1 MALYES
7 LGFTQHPFSKT
18 NADEEEFLHEYFVPP
33 PYFDAIIG
41 DALSPSSAIV
51 LAPRGAG
58 KTAQRKMVEADALKS
73 GYLAVTYDRFE
84 FSNTQKLSD
93 ISLQYHLR
101 NIIIRILVS
110 FVSYLSESPD
120 VIKKLSKEEKNH
132 LAIFVKSYL
141 GDLTGDS
148 IQELLNELKSLPDKF
163 KEFWHKNVGFMESV
177 VNFLLKTYEL
187 EGIDLPDVRQDEKRL
202 TETYKYQLETLKL
215 FVQKI
220 GFKSIYILIDR
231 PDETEKTGN
240 DPEKTYVLIQPLIKD
255 LELLGLSGYGFKF
268 FLWDQIE
275 PYFRQDAR
283 PDRVPQYQLNWNRS
297 RLRKALSKRLMTY
310 SSGNIKSFSDLMKN
324 NEQVDDTICLLANGS
339 PRNMIRICEKIFA
352 IQGDKDPYSKKIDF
366 SSLDLAS
373 VEFGEILLLERYGEV
388 FIKEIQ
394 RVGRELFTTNYV
406 ANTIL
411 KITGNGARNKINGWV
426 NCGLVE
432 QIGTIVV
439 PPATRPT
446 HLYCVIDPSA
456 VRVMHRSVPLDK
468 FLADRWLP
476 CEYCGTDNLAN
487 IDLYPEGNMATCR
500 KCGRELL

>member
-7 LGFTQHPFSKT
+7 LGFAQHPFSKT
-18 NADEEEFLHEYFVPP
+18 NADEEEYLHEYFVPP

-41 DALSPSSAIV
+41 DASSPSSGIV

-84 FSNTQKLSD
+84 FSGAEKLSE

-101 NIIIRILVS
+101 NIIIRIVVS
-110 FVSYLSESPD
+110 FISYLSESPD
-120 VIKKLSKEEKNH
+120 IIKKLSKEEKRQ
-132 LAIFVKSYL
+132 LAVFVQTYL
-141 GDLTGDS
+141 GDLTGDG

-177 VNFLLKTYEL
+177 VNFLLKAYDL
-187 EGIDLPDVRQDEKRL
+187 EKIDLPDVRQDEKRL
-202 TETYKYQLETLKL
+202 TETYKYQLETLKS
-215 FVQKI
+215 FVQRI
-220 GFKSIYILIDR
+220 GFKSIYVLIDR

-240 DPEKTYVLIQPLIKD
+240 DPEKTYILVQPLIRD
-255 LELLGLSGYGFKF
+255 LELLGLPGYGFKF

-283 PDRVPQYQLNWNRS
+283 PDRVPQYQLQWNRK
-297 RLRKALSKRLMTY
+297 RLKEALSKRLLAY
-310 SSGNIKSFSDLMKN
+310 SGGNISSFATLMKSG
-324 NEQVDDTICLLANGS
+324 EQVDDTICLLANGS
-339 PRNMIRICEKIFA
+339 PRNMIRLCEKIFA
-352 IQGDKDPYSKKIDF
+352 IQGDKDPSSKTIDY

-373 VEFGEILLLERYGEV
+373 VEFGETLLLERYGEV

-406 ANTIL
+406 ANDVL

-426 NCGLVE
+426 SSGLVE
-432 QIGTIVV
+432 QIGTVVV

-446 HLYCVIDPSA
+446 HLYCVVDPSA

-487 IDLYPEGNMATCR
+487 IELYPEGNIATCR